1 MGAMKKDPNFKIVI
15 ETQKEL
21 KDTERFDWFLID
33 STSDSYSIDCIKSS
47 PFLKMKTIPTMNA
60 IELFFLDLC
69 IVAYQ

>member
-1 MGAMKKDPNFKIVI
+1 MKKDPNFKIVI

-47 PFLKMKTIPTMNA
+47 PLLKMKTIPTMNA